1 MNREILFK
9 AKRKDNGEWIQGY
22 YYQIWQQG
30 YILWGM
36 INNMPE
42 VVVRCIPTSVVFEC
56 PYCEEENEYDY
67 SEFCDLCGHPSDWD
81 YEILECQ
88 KCGKKFEI
96 QGQEWS

>member
-1 MNREILFK
+1 MKE
-9 AKRKDNGEWIQGY
+9 D
-22 YYQIWQQG
+22 
-30 YILWGM
+30 
-36 INNMPE
+36 
-42 VVVRCIPTSVVFEC
+42 TSVVFEC